1 MSEHTDNTM
10 KALVVE
16 GVKNLAY
23 KDVPMPEIKP
33 NEVLVKVR
41 ACGICG
47 SDIPRALDNG
57 VHYYPII
64 IGHEFSGEII
74 SIGSEVKNLTC
85 GQRVTAAPLVPCD
98 DCENCYKGNP
108 AMCEHY
114 SFIGSRQDGAMAEYV
129 AVPAKNIVP
138 IADNVT
144 FEQAACIEPITVAIH
159 GIERAG
165 AIDSGKSAI
174 VYGCGTIGILTMQ
187 CLKAKGLERV
197 YVIDIDEHKL
207 ALAKKL
213 GAYEVLNSLKEDI
226 PAYFAEHGKVD
237 YVYETAGVN
246 FLQAQVLQLAKKGG
260 YVVYIGTAH
269 RDVTIPAKSFE
280 LILRGELNVTGSWM
294 SYSAPF
300 PGNEWISAVEYLKAG
315 KVRVDEIITHKFPL
329 SSGIEAFNTLVDKES
344 RALKVMY
351 CMD

>member
-74 SIGSEVKNLTC
+74 SVGSEVKNLTC

-98 DCENCYKGNP
+98 NCENCYKGNP

-260 YVVYIGTAH
+260 HVVYIGTAH